1 MSTSSQDQMQLF
13 VDRLMKRSALSREEQ
28 DAILSL
34 PSQSIAYDRRRD
46 IVELDDAT
54 GSAFLVASGMVGR
67 FAQTGSGAR
76 QYTAF
81 YLPGDMVDLHSTVRA
96 VGLGGV
102 SAISDTVILRVPHAA
117 LRQVAARF
125 PAVAEAFW
133 RDCMLDAAVL
143 MQWAVNVGRR
153 DAQTRLAHLF
163 CEMAIRSGED
173 RTASTSYALP
183 LTQEH
188 LGDAAALTSIHVNRC
203 LKALSNLVSIKA
215 GVVEIHD
222 WRALARAGDFDPA
235 YLLADTSPARPQRV
249 LVTA

>member
-1 MSTSSQDQMQLF
+1 MSSSSHSHMQLF
-13 VDRLMKRSALSREEQ
+13 VDRLLERSALDREEQ
-28 DAILSL
+28 DAILAL
-34 PSQSIAYDRRRD
+34 PGQSIAYDRRRD
-46 IVELDDAT
+46 IVELDDTT

-67 FAQTGSGAR
+67 FAQTGSGTR

-102 SAISDTVILRVPHAA
+102 NANCDVVILRVSHTA

-125 PAVAEAFW
+125 PAIAEAFW

-153 DAQTRLAHLF
+153 DAQTRLAHLV

-173 RTASTSYALP
+173 RTASTRYALP
-183 LTQEH
+183 LTQENI
-188 LGDAAALTSIHVNRC
+188 GDATALTSVHVNRC
-203 LKALSNLVSIKA
+203 LKALSGLVSMKA
-215 GVVEIHD
+215 GTVEIHN
-222 WRALARAGDFDPA
+222 WKALARAGDFDPA
-235 YLLADTSPARPQRV
+235 YLVSDTSPVRSKRV
-249 LVTA
+249 LAAT